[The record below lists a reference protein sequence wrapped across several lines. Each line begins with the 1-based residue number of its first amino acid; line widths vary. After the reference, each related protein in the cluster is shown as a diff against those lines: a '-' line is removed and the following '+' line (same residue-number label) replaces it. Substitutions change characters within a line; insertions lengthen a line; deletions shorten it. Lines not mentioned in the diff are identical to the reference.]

1 MDAALI
7 LGAAFAGYF
16 TVAGIMLGLIA
27 TLRGAEGVHTGDW
40 VVALLWPAGAP
51 FAASAVLV
59 HLLGQLWLDRKG
71 KK

>member
-1 MDAALI
+1 MEYALV

-16 TVAGIMLGLIA
+16 IVAGVTLGLIA

-40 VVALLWPAGAP
+40 VIALLWPAGAP
-51 FAASAVLV
+51 FAASAALV

-71 KK
+71 K